1 MGNKI
6 ALRPSYWASV
16 SGGKDSLYM
25 LNLILHNL
33 DRYPLDGVV
42 HFELEIDY
50 PFIHDVIDYMESEC
64 KRFGIRFVRIKPI
77 KTWDELY
84 HTKRGSSG
92 HIWGFPTRKVRWCNS
107 KYKLNA
113 KRQLEDWMGS
123 LGYYTVF
130 YIGYCADEDNRFLK
144 KMTACKRE
152 VYPLAENNIQ
162 EKDILEWAKQQPLFN
177 NFYKTN
183 ARCGCMYCPMS
194 SYINFAYL
202 LKYYPENFDFMIARM
217 RETEKL
223 REAELGRPFSV
234 ISSNPKYNA
243 DYLDYIIRTKWL
255 KILNEKENAAEQLR
269 FFRRN
274 LIERNDKHKAEV
286 VRTDCERSKDD

>member
-1 MGNKI
+1 MGNEI

-64 KRFGIRFVRIKPI
+64 KRFGIRFVRIKPR
-77 KTWDELY
+77 KSWEDWY
-84 HTKRGSSG
+84 KRY
-92 HIWGFPTRKVRWCNS
+92 GFPTRKARWCND
-107 KYKLNA
+107 KYKLDA
-113 KRQLEDWMGS
+113 CKQLQDWMRS
-123 LGYYTVF
+123 LGFYTVQ
-130 YIGYCADEDNRFLK
+130 YIGYCADEEKRFLK
-144 KMTACKRE
+144 RTSLTKRE
-152 VYPLAENNIQ
+152 VYPLAENGII
-162 EKDILEWAKQQPLFN
+162 EADILEWAKAQPLFHEY
-177 NFYKTN
+177 YKTN
-183 ARCGCMYCPMS
+183 RRCGCMYCPMS

-202 LKYYPENFDFMIARM
+202 LKYYPENFEFMIARM

-234 ISSNPKYNA
+234 VSSNPKYNA
-243 DYLDYIIRTKWL
+243 DYLDHIIRTKWL
-255 KILNEKENAAEQLR
+255 KILNEKEKEA
-269 FFRRN
+269 
-274 LIERNDKHKAEV
+274 ND
-286 VRTDCERSKDD
+286 